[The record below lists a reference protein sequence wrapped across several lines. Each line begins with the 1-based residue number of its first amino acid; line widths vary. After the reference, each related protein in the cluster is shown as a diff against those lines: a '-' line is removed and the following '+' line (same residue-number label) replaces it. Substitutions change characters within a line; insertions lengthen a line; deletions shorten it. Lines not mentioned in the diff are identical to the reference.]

1 MTKKDQIINPLQLNT
16 LDTPN
21 YGLLNDKIGIKEQ
34 LNQVINL
41 IYQNTNA
48 VIAIAAPYGCGKTFF
63 AKTLEEVFLI
73 SQNLRPLKKIY
84 INLWEND
91 YKDPLITLITE
102 LSTLIQEEKEKN
114 NFIEIATKSVFS
126 LLSGVSVSGVKLD
139 ISKLKNLLNGEDKDN
154 IAKLKSNITE
164 IAEKKKVVFLI
175 DEIDRCKPTFAV
187 EFLET
192 IKHFFSINN
201 VVFVLFVNDSYLN
214 NLNNRYQD
222 TYGNYSNFINK
233 YIHKTIYLNTNITN
247 EFLSN
252 IISESLSNYVDKNRF
267 NITWISEI
275 ANAFNLSFRDIKQIF
290 YNELAPVINKAGVYN
305 AYTALLGCDKYGY
318 EFLFFLY
325 CCKITK
331 PDILDSIGFKN
342 LKFLEK
348 LHDKYDIKTSDYEA
362 IVNIIIEHPLKAN
375 RVIEMLHFI

>member
-290 YNELAPVINKAGVYN
+290 YNELAPVISKIGVYG
-305 AYTALLGCDKYGY
+305 AYTTLLGCDKYGY